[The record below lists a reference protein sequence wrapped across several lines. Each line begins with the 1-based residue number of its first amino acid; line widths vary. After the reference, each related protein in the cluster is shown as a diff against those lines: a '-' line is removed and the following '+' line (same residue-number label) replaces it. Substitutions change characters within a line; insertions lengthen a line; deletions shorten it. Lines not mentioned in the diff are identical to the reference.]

1 MNKKQHDQERIELL
15 KERFQNLSTEKILLR
30 LTDFNT
36 TNEFVIAYKQI
47 LKDRDINDYYDEIAN
62 KQK

>member
-47 LKDRDINDYYDEIAN
+47 LKDRDINDY
-62 KQK
+62 